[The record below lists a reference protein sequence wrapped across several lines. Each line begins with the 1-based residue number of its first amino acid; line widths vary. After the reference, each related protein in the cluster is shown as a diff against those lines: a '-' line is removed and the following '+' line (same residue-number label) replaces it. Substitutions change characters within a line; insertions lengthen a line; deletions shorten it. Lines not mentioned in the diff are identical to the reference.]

1 MKKSPLL
8 LSLLVL
14 SAPLLLK
21 QKLVAAETLESK
33 DTSKRKQ
40 VSELIK
46 EYFTCG
52 PDCPKKYK
60 DAIVAQIARIRNINK
75 KKALALVV
83 ATFLAYKGS
92 QYYRKKRREDK
103 LFPKSAQEKAMQEA
117 AKPR

>member
-8 LSLLVL
+8 LALLVL

-21 QKLVAAETLESK
+21 QKLVAAETLESQ

-40 VSELIK
+40 VTELIK

-60 DAIVAQIARIRNINK
+60 DALVAQIARIRNISK
-75 KKALALVV
+75 KKALALIIV
-83 ATFLAYKGS
+83 AFLIT
-92 QYYRKKRREDK
+92 RKPVYQPILRPVKDK
-103 LFPKSAQEKAMQEA
+103 YQRWKQGEVKLPTLVT
-117 AKPR
+117 R

>member
-8 LSLLVL
+8 LALLIL

-21 QKLVAAETLESK
+21 QKLVAAETLESQ

-40 VSELIK
+40 VTELIK

-60 DAIVAQIARIRNINK
+60 DALVAQIARIRNINK

-83 ATFLAYKGS
+83 ATFLAYKGLQS
-92 QYYRKKRREDK
+92 YRKKRREYK
-103 LFPKSAQEKAMQEA
+103 LFPKSALENALRKAAQQ
-117 AKPR
+117 R